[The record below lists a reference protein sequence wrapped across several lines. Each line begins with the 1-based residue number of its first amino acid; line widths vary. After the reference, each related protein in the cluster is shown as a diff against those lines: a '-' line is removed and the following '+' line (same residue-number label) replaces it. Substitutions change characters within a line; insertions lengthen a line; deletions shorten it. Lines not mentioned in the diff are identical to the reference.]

1 MNVNYPGNGISLTE
15 RLASSVE
22 ECRSVYQH
30 EATCVG
36 WRWLNDTGDQ
46 KTKMVTNKRR
56 NKWVSGPRDCK
67 G

>member
-15 RLASSVE
+15 RLASS
-22 ECRSVYQH
+22 H

-56 NKWVSGPRDCK
+56 NNWVSGPRDCK